1 MFKCQEDQIAVLG
14 ICIDPPAESAN
25 SAELTYHAAQNAR
38 RAVDMLRMVSF
49 DLVLVGAHLPDMS
62 AWDFLIHL
70 KTAFPHQK
78 WALVGGP
85 ITEQQE
91 IKARSFGCLT
101 LFDSTP
107 SGADLVSLTTRT
119 RQQSVA
125 AMLTGK
131 AARAA
136 MAQRSQIRAVP

>member
-14 ICIDPPAESAN
+14 ICIQPPAESAN
-25 SAELTYHAAQNAR
+25 SGELNYHPVQNAR
-38 RAVDMLRMVSF
+38 RAVDMMRMVSF

-70 KTAFPHQK
+70 KTAFPHQR

-101 LFDSTP
+101 MFDTTP
-107 SGADLVSLTTRT
+107 SSADLVNLTTRS

-125 AMLTGK
+125 AILSGK
-131 AARAA
+131 RARSAV
-136 MAQRSQIRAVP
+136 AQRSQIRAVP